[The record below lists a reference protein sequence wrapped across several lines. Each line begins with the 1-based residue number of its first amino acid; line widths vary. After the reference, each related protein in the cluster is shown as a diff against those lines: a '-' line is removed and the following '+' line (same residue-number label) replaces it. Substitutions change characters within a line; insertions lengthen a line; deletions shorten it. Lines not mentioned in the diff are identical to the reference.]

1 VFSYVN
7 QDEALMGTLTV
18 EEQLTYSAQLR
29 LPGSVP
35 YSRIKEIVCTSSN
48 IKNKKYKIVKLFNVK
63 KIHYL

>member
-1 VFSYVN
+1 MAKFEIQFDNFLSINDFVFSYVN

-35 YSRIKEIVCTSSN
+35 YSRIKEIVCTTSN
-48 IKNKKYKIVKLFNVK
+48 IK
-63 KIHYL
+63 